1 MVAGLRIVDRT
12 LRLNLAVLR
21 PPIEAEAA
29 VHRVM
34 VKLLAPALHRPTGTL
49 GRLRAGQVLSIAA
62 VRHTAAV
69 VRHLIDLGHRTVAVR
84 RRIDRRLHRM
94 EAVLRPIGPRRP
106 TAGDL
111 IAAAECRHTT
121 AVEAA
126 LPLRTLEAVGVVGIA
141 LAVAAGVGAEDAL
154 PLAAGTGPIANQ
166 VFEKA

>member
-12 LRLNLAVLR
+12 PRLNLAVLR
-21 PPIEAEAA
+21 PPIEAA
-29 VHRVM
+29 VVHHVM
-34 VKLLAPALHRPTGTL
+34 VKLLAPALHRRTGTL
-49 GRLRAGQVLSIAA
+49 GRLRAGQVLSIVA

-84 RRIDRRLHRM
+84 LRIDRRLRRM
-94 EAVLRPIGPRRP
+94 EVVLRPTGPRRP
-106 TAGDL
+106 TAEGL

-126 LPLRTLEAVGVVGIA
+126 LPLHTLEAVGVAGIA

-154 PLAAGTGPIANQ
+154 LRAADTGAVANQ